1 MTIKVPFKSNF
12 KEKFN
17 KKRITENIGL
27 KIVALVV
34 AILLWYIVVNIT
46 DPIITQTYKNVH
58 VKILNEDVV
67 TGQGNTLQVEDGSAI
82 IPTVTVKAPR
92 TIIQELGSSIDNIVA
107 TADMNKLLSDGETVP
122 IECTV
127 SKFAD
132 KVESIRPSSDYL
144 HVKIEKRKTIQ
155 LPIIITTSGE
165 VESGYIVGNK
175 TPYQNQVRISGP
187 QSIVERVK
195 KAYADVPVTGFTGMI
210 SAQADIELYD
220 ENEEPVP
227 LNSLEL
233 NVTNIKVDVEI
244 LATKKVPIYYSVI
257 GIPADGYGV
266 TGEVDCTPEVVT
278 IAGEKSI
285 IDVVSEIKIPGE
297 ELNITGQT
305 DDLVTIVDIQ
315 NYLPQGVRIADT
327 NTFSGKVTLKA
338 YIEPYADATVT
349 VSTKNIE
356 FKGVPFGFEA
366 EVIGSSDK
374 MEIKIVGLKQ
384 NLEKLDVSNIVGT
397 IDFDDYAL
405 MNNITEFDEGVYN
418 CIINPELPEGIRA
431 DEAVTIQ
438 VRLKK
443 NEE

>member
-1 MTIKVPFKSNF
+1 MTIKVPIKSNL
-12 KEKFN
+12 KEKFT
-17 KKRITENIGL
+17 KKRITENLGL

-58 VKILNEDVV
+58 VKILNEDVI
-67 TGQGNTLQVEDGSAI
+67 TGQGNTLQVEDNSAI

-107 TADMNKLLSDGETVP
+107 TADMNKLLTDGTSVP

-127 SKFAD
+127 SKFSD

-155 LPIIITTSGE
+155 LPIIVTTSGE

-187 QSIVERVK
+187 QSVVERIK
-195 KAYADVPVTGFTGMI
+195 KAYADVPVSGFTGLI
-210 SAQADIELYD
+210 STQADIELFD
-220 ENEEPVP
+220 EEGEPIP
-227 LNSLEL
+227 LNYLEL
-233 NVTNIKVDVEI
+233 NVNNIRVDVEI

-257 GIPADGYGV
+257 GIPADGYGA

-278 IAGEKSI
+278 VAGEKST
-285 IDVVSEIKIPGE
+285 IDVVSEIKIPGD
-297 ELNITGQT
+297 ELNVTGQT
-305 DDLVTIVDIQ
+305 ADLVTVVDIQ
-315 NYLPQGVRIADT
+315 DYLPQGVRIADT
-327 NTFSGKVTLKA
+327 STFSGKVTLKA
-338 YIEPYADATVT
+338 YIEPYSDITLTVNAKDI
-349 VSTKNIE
+349 VFE
-356 FKGVPFGFEA
+356 GVPFGYEA
-366 EVIGSSDK
+366 EVVNDSDK
-374 MEIKIVGLKQ
+374 IDIKIVGLKQ
-384 NLEKLDVSNIVGT
+384 NLEKLDVSSIISKV
-397 IDFDDYAL
+397 DFGDYAL
-405 MNNITEFDEGVYN
+405 MNNVTEYHEGLYN

-431 DEAVTIQ
+431 DEAVTVQ

>member
-1 MTIKVPFKSNF
+1 
-12 KEKFN
+12 
-17 KKRITENIGL
+17 
-27 KIVALVV
+27 
-34 AILLWYIVVNIT
+34 
-46 DPIITQTYKNVH
+46 
-58 VKILNEDVV
+58 
-67 TGQGNTLQVEDGSAI
+67 
-82 IPTVTVKAPR
+82 
-92 TIIQELGSSIDNIVA
+92 
-107 TADMNKLLSDGETVP
+107 
-122 IECTV
+122 
-127 SKFAD
+127 
-132 KVESIRPSSDYL
+132 
-144 HVKIEKRKTIQ
+144 
-155 LPIIITTSGE
+155 
-165 VESGYIVGNK
+165 
-175 TPYQNQVRISGP
+175 VRISGP

-220 ENEEPVP
+220 EEEEIVP
-227 LNSLEL
+227 INNLEL

-278 IAGEKSI
+278 IAGEKSV
-285 IDVVSEIKIPGE
+285 IDVVSEIKIPGD

-338 YIEPYADATVT
+338 YIEPYADMTVT
-349 VSTKNIE
+349 VNTKDIV

-366 EVIGSSDK
+366 ETVGSTDK